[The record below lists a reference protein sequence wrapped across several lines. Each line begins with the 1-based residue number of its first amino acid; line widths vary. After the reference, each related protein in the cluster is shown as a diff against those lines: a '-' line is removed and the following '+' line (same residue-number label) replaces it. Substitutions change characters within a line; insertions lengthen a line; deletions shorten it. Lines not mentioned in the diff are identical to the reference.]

1 MRVAHWQSE
10 LESLLSQL
18 HVTSTTAARA
28 DEGVSHTRDALP
40 SEGVAHD
47 DLDGSVP
54 WELGALTTEDAPPDG
69 VEVSAVRSE
78 IEATIEQVMALVQ
91 SGRVEGAFQDDV
103 VFVLRALTRPHP
115 PFVTSEAWRAD
126 GAGEDHAEWHLA
138 SAAAVLRF
146 CRIVQRLLRE
156 VAEEDVL

>member
-91 SGRVEGAFQDDV
+91 SGRVDAAPHDDV
-103 VFVLRALTRPHP
+103 ASPSPPLLPSTPPSAPSHP
-115 PFVTSEAWRAD
+115 PP
-126 GAGEDHAEWHLA
+126 
-138 SAAAVLRF
+138 
-146 CRIVQRLLRE
+146 
-156 VAEEDVL
+156 

>member
-1 MRVAHWQSE
+1 MRMVQWQSE

-18 HVTSTTAARA
+18 HVTSATAARA
-28 DEGVSHTRDALP
+28 DDGVSHTRDTVP
-40 SEGVAHD
+40 SEAVAHD

-91 SGRVEGAFQDDV
+91 SARVDGAFQADP
-103 VFVLRALTRPHP
+103 FSVLRALTRPHP
-115 PFVTSEAWRAD
+115 PLLTSQAR
-126 GAGEDHAEWHLA
+126 
-138 SAAAVLRF
+138 
-146 CRIVQRLLRE
+146 
-156 VAEEDVL
+156 

>member
-1 MRVAHWQSE
+1 MRMAHWQSE
-10 LESLLSQL
+10 LESLVSQL

-69 VEVSAVRSE
+69 VEVSAVRTQ
-78 IEATIEQVMALVQ
+78 IEPTIEQDMALVQ
-91 SGRVEGAFQDDV
+91 SRRPDGAFQDDGCF
-103 VFVLRALTRPHP
+103 VFLPLTRPHP
-115 PFVTSEAWRAD
+115 
-126 GAGEDHAEWHLA
+126 
-138 SAAAVLRF
+138 
-146 CRIVQRLLRE
+146 
-156 VAEEDVL
+156 

>member
-1 MRVAHWQSE
+1 MRMAHWQSE
-10 LESLLSQL
+10 LESLLTQL

-28 DEGVSHTRDALP
+28 DDGVSHTRGAVP
-40 SEGVAHD
+40 SEGMARD

-115 PFVTSEAWRAD
+115 PFVTSEARRLDIASQAD
-126 GAGEDHAEWHLA
+126 AEWHLA
-138 SAAAVLRF
+138 SAAGVLRF